1 MHNPHHRAARRT
13 GGLLAAMLLAGL
25 ASTFAQADPKLR
37 PDPKTGAVTFRSE
50 AADGKREVKIGPL
63 IVGDS
68 ASVDY
73 AAVPGQANEWRSGPV
88 TLTLEKVSARAVS
101 LRWSLPS
108 HAPLRLKIHGTHASF
123 GGGERFTMLNLQGHL
138 LDMVS
143 TDHPE
148 AKGGTTYKPVPFYMS
163 SAGYGVWVDSFSP
176 GRIDFNASDR
186 FAVTLE
192 YLTNDLR
199 IVVIDG
205 PRFTDILDEFTRLS
219 GRPRVPPDWAF
230 GVWKSRDVH
239 RNAADVL
246 EDVESLR
253 KHDIPASVLVIDS
266 PWETGYNDF
275 ELNRQQ
281 FQDPEAL
288 FARVRALGFYPCF
301 WLTPFINSENRQDMT
316 GIVSGATST
325 FAEAAQRG
333 YLVQDADGNPVIT
346 EWWKGRGALIDFTN
360 PDATRWWQ
368 AQVAKIRQWGG
379 RAIKCD
385 DGEGNFIQ
393 NARFADGSSAN
404 EMRNRY
410 SMLYLAATRAFLDES
425 LAGDGVIIGR
435 SGFAG
440 MHQYAMGWAGDN
452 ASDWSFDNGLPT
464 AIIAAQTASLSGQPF
479 TGSDIAGYFGKPT
492 KELFVRWTQFSCF
505 TPLMMVHMTS
515 NLGPWDFDEQTLAI
529 FRDYARLHT
538 RLFPYMRDA
547 AHVAAETGLP
557 LIRPMP
563 LAFQDEPETWPHT
576 FQFMF
581 GPDLLVAPLYQPGT
595 RRSVYLPKGDWID
608 YWTLEPLTGPQ
619 LLEVEAPLE
628 RMPLYV
634 RAGALI
640 PLLPEDVDTLIPRHD
655 DMARD
660 VIAIDD
666 RRVLQIWPGDET
678 EQPGTSVAENETP
691 TPSPR
696 ATATRAPALETRD
709 GVSARLRRAGD
720 QFTLEI
726 TCDPP
731 RRLAI
736 EIAQRS
742 VSGISA
748 GGGMDFKLESRPT
761 PERTVIVFEKEVR
774 LTTVRWRGE

>member
-1 MHNPHHRAARRT
+1 MTLCPHWRVRLFRIAA
-13 GGLLAAMLLAGL
+13 LALAATQPAIADEPVTLNSPTGELAFRYTDLAGNAQT
-25 ASTFAQADPKLR
+25 ASF
-37 PDPKTGAVTFRSE
+37 
-50 AADGKREVKIGPL
+50 GPL
-63 IVGDS
+63 FVDDEPLMQYALN
-68 ASVDY
+68 ASLT
-73 AAVPGQANEWRSGPV
+73 WRSGPARFAI
-88 TLTLEKVSARAVS
+88 EPVSDRAVATHWT
-101 LRWSLPS
+101 LD
-108 HAPLRLKIHGTHASF
+108 APRRLRLKIHGTHASF
-123 GGGERFTMLNLQGHL
+123 GGGERFTMLNLQGHI

-148 AKGGTTYKPVPFYMS
+148 AKGGASYKPVPFYMS
-163 SAGYGVWVDSFSP
+163 SAGYGVWIDSFSP
-176 GRIDFNASDR
+176 GRIEFNASDR

-192 YLTNDLR
+192 YNTNDLR
-199 IVVIDG
+199 IVLIRG
-205 PRFTDILDEFTRLS
+205 PTFAAILDEFTRLS

-246 EDVESLR
+246 EDIESLR

-275 ELNRQQ
+275 ELNREQ
-281 FQDPEAL
+281 FNDPDAL
-288 FARVRALGFYPCF
+288 FARVRRLGFYPCF
-301 WLTPFINSENRQDMT
+301 WLTPFINNDNRQDMT

-333 YLVQDADGNPVIT
+333 YFVKDADGNPVIT

-360 PDATRWWQ
+360 PDATNWWQ
-368 AQVAKIRQWGG
+368 TQVAKIRQWGG
-379 RAIKCD
+379 HAIKCD
-385 DGEGNFIQ
+385 DGEGNFIKS
-393 NARFADGSSAN
+393 ARFADGSSAD

-425 LAGDGVIIGR
+425 LDGDGVIIGR
-435 SGFAG
+435 SGFTG

-452 ASDWSFDNGLPT
+452 ASDWTFENGLPT

-479 TGSDIAGYFGKPT
+479 CGSDIAGYFGKPP
-492 KELFVRWTQFSCF
+492 KELFIRWTQFSCF
-505 TPLMMVHMTS
+505 APLMMVHMTS

-529 FRDYARLHT
+529 FRDYAKLHT

-547 AHVAAETGLP
+547 ARFAAETGMS

-563 LAFQDEPETWPHT
+563 LAFQDESDAWPHT

-581 GPDLLVAPLYQPGT
+581 GRDLLVAPLYQPGT
-595 RRSVYLPKGDWID
+595 QRSVYLPKGDWID

-619 LLEVEAPLE
+619 TLQVEAPLE

-634 RAGALI
+634 RAGAII

-660 VIAIDD
+660 VVAIDD
-666 RRVLQIWPGDET
+666 RRVLQVWPGDEA
-678 EQPGTSVAENETP
+678 QQAEVGDDSQ
-691 TPSPR
+691 TPS
-696 ATATRAPALETRD
+696 TETRD
-709 GVSARLRRAGD
+709 GVSARLRRNGD

-748 GGGMDFKLESRPT
+748 SGGMRFDLGSGET
-761 PERTVIVFEKEVR
+761 PERTVIAFKNEVKS
-774 LTTVRWRGE
+774 TIVRWRGD